1 LHYQNQQ
8 PDEGINVTQHNPLLH
23 LLKLLVAALIIIVL
37 VVVLINVFASR
48 LGRSIPFKYE
58 QSLLQRI
65 DYDFGGENNSL
76 EMQNYLNDLAE
87 RLAPFLE
94 IPDEIE
100 IKVHHNSDDVFN
112 AFATL
117 GGNVVFFSGLLR
129 ELPHEN
135 ALAMVVAHEIAH
147 VLHRDPV
154 AGLGGSLASMLA
166 VMALTGNTGT
176 GTAGR
181 ILSQTGAVT
190 RMKFGRDMERFA
202 DSAALAAVAGLYGH
216 VAGADELFQV
226 LQRKSDTTASENWYA
241 TFTSTHPLSDERISS
256 IGSLAQSRGW
266 QTTGDLTPLPVEFSS
281 WITGSE

>member
-76 EMQNYLNDLAE
+76 EMQDYLNDLAE

-216 VAGADELFQV
+216 VAGADELFKV

>member
-23 LLKLLVAALIIIVL
+23 FLKLLAAALIVIVL
-37 VVVLINVFASR
+37 VVVLINIFASR
-48 LGRSIPFKYE
+48 LGRSIPFEYE
-58 QSLLQRI
+58 QNLLQRI

-76 EMQNYLNDLAE
+76 EMQNYLNELAE
-87 RLAPFLE
+87 RLSPFLD
-94 IPDEIE
+94 IPDDIE
-100 IKVHHNSDDVFN
+100 IKVHHNSEDVFN

-117 GGNVVFFSGLLR
+117 GGNVVFYSGLLQ

-181 ILSQTGAVT
+181 ILSQTGVVT

-216 VAGADELFQV
+216 VAGADELFRV
-226 LQRKSDTTASENWYA
+226 LQSKNDAVGGDNWHA

-266 QTTGDLTPLPVEFSS
+266 QTTGELTPLPPEFLA
-281 WITGSE
+281 WILDNE